1 MGVGVRVGLALG
13 FVSEWST
20 RRHSSSIMSAA
31 YSLENWVRVSR
42 VRVGVRVGVRVRV
55 RVRVRGGVRARLS

>member
-1 MGVGVRVGLALG
+1 MGVGVGAGVGVRVGLGLG

-42 VRVGVRVGVRVRV
+42 VRVRV

>member
-1 MGVGVRVGLALG
+1 M
-13 FVSEWST
+13 SEWST

-42 VRVGVRVGVRVRV
+42 VRV